1 MRFTVVVKIFPDIN
15 LVKIDI
21 SYAQADE
28 TTLRNVI
35 KLIRAYEGSKQRF
48 ARAQFTCCL

>member
-1 MRFTVVVKIFPDIN
+1 MKIFPDIN

-28 TTLRNVI
+28 TIFRDVI
-35 KLIRAYEGSKQRF
+35 KLICAYEGSK
-48 ARAQFTCCL
+48 